1 MIRACAALIACFLV
15 VSVVPVSAQTIGY
28 AEGIDRLARACGGD
42 INKYCRTASLGGGR
56 VQACLERSSG
66 ISANCRAATAEVRVL
81 IQARAQ
87 ARANVLKVCNADVR
101 KWCSGVQAGDGN
113 LMECFSK
120 AKPRLNSEECQAAV
134 RDAGYE

>member
-1 MIRACAALIACFLV
+1 MIRACAALIACVIV

-56 VQACLERSSG
+56 VLACLERGSG
-66 ISANCRAATAEVRVL
+66 VSANCRAATAEVRVL

-87 ARANVLKVCNADVR
+87 ARANVLKVCAGDVR
-101 KWCSGVQAGDGN
+101 RWCDGVQSGDGN

-120 AKPRLNSEECQAAV
+120 AKPRFSAECQAAV